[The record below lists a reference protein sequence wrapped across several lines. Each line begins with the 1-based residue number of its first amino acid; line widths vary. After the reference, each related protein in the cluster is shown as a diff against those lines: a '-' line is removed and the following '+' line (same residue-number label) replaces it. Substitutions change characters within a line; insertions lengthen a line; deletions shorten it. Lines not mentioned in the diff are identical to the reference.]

1 MSDGYLTGAS
11 RLRAIL
17 LVTKHDA
24 YSMVMS
30 NRMLI
35 MGVVIAFFI
44 LGSCLAVTD
53 PRFEGVGEFE
63 ADDPITLLFL
73 ATAFALWPSTL
84 SVVLFGFD
92 AISRRRLTGELA
104 IDLTQPMP
112 RADISLAHLLAV
124 WITSIL
130 PTFISFIGGILIIA
144 YRLDAF
150 PTIAELIVFFTATA
164 LLLWWYTCLQLL
176 ASSLA
181 RDLGS
186 SVTLG
191 VGTWLVFTT
200 IWLLVSAVVAS
211 VVGVDV
217 TDITSAEFDIVNEKV
232 DLFSPNGVYQLLL
245 ETLLP
250 GDAQPRLADAWIW
263 LSAIAWSVLPMS
275 LFVHRMQRIKP

>member
-1 MSDGYLTGAS
+1 MSDGFLTGTS
-11 RLRAIL
+11 RLRAVL
-17 LVTKHDA
+17 LVTKHDVGG
-24 YSMVMS
+24 MVRS
-30 NRMLI
+30 NRMMI
-35 MGVVIAFFI
+35 MGVVIALFI
-44 LGSCLAVTD
+44 LGSCYAVTD
-53 PRFEGVGEFE
+53 ARFEGLGGFD
-63 ADDPITLLFL
+63 ADNPITLLFL

-84 SVVLFGFD
+84 GVVLFGFD
-92 AISRRRLTGELA
+92 AVSRRRLTGELA

-112 RADISLAHLLAV
+112 RNDLSLAHLLAV
-124 WITSIL
+124 WLTSLL
-130 PTFISFIGGILIIA
+130 PTFLSFLGGILIIA
-144 YRLDAF
+144 YRVDAF

-164 LLLWWYTCLQLL
+164 LLLWWYTCLQLF

-200 IWLLVSAVVAS
+200 IWLLVSAFVAS
-211 VVGVDV
+211 LAGVDI
-217 TDITSAEFDIVNEKV
+217 TDIASAEFDTVNEKV

-263 LSAIAWSVLPMS
+263 LAAIAWSVLPMS